1 MSITPIKAFT
11 EHDTVSLT
19 DDKKEQKYVHDVYQ
33 AIAPHFSQ
41 TRYKP
46 WPVVEQFLNSLDI
59 GSIGADIGC
68 GNGKYL
74 GINKNIYMVGSDRS
88 SKLIEI
94 SVSRGHEGI
103 ICDALNL
110 PFRSE
115 CFVSF
120 LQTDFVISIAVIH
133 HFTTF
138 ERRFA
143 AIKELFR
150 ITRPGS
156 YILIYVWALE
166 QSNEARRKFDKEQ
179 QDVFVP
185 WVIPADKNNQDKK
198 EIIYNRYYHLF
209 KKGELDELIE
219 STGIAQIVKTD
230 YDKDNWY
237 VIARKE
243 GSENEIDKK

>member
-1 MSITPIKAFT
+1 MSNKPIKAFT
-11 EHDTVSLT
+11 DNDNASLT
-19 DDKKEQKYVHDVYQ
+19 EDKKEQKFVHDVYQ

-46 WPVVEQFLNSLDI
+46 WPVVEEFLKNLDV

-74 GINKNIYMVGSDRS
+74 GINKDVYMIGLDRS
-88 SKLIEI
+88 SNLIEI
-94 SVSRGHEGI
+94 SVSKKHEGI
-103 ICDALNL
+103 VCDALSL
-110 PFRSE
+110 PYRNE
-115 CFVSF
+115 CF
-120 LQTDFVISIAVIH
+120 DFAISIAVIH

-138 ERRFA
+138 ERRLA

-150 ITRPGS
+150 IVRQGS
-156 YILIYVWALE
+156 YVLVYVWALE
-166 QSNEARRKFDKEQ
+166 QGNEARRKFDKEI

-185 WVIPADKNNQDKK
+185 WVIPTDKNDQDKK
-198 EIIYNRYYHLF
+198 KVTYNRYYHLF

-243 GSENEIDKK
+243 GCENEIDKI